1 MKIHTAWENA
11 TNHQFFLHFSS
22 LSAVDCLLLSNL
34 GLWILSSAQ
43 GKVHDCCSL
52 PSLWA
57 LCSPRE
63 HCSAGH
69 THLQLAPLNKLKQP
83 AAFLRAALL
92 SPQPVSNP
100 FLCSLSPEM
109 AALNSSGSTLQT
121 TELKCP
127 SNKRADNTGIYC
139 LPWLLIFV
147 LAFTL

>member
-1 MKIHTAWENA
+1 MPRITK
-11 TNHQFFLHFSS
+11 FFCISHLFQQWIACCYQIWDYGFSVQHKGRS
-22 LSAVDCLLLSNL
+22 MT
-34 GLWILSSAQ
+34 
-43 GKVHDCCSL
+43 
-52 PSLWA
+52 SLWA